1 MNNKTK
7 PKFNAYT
14 DLPHGDDDQR
24 STADLGIEFVHFDAD
39 DNPESVQ
46 TIPLGKFIS
55 DTPLSSEEYFMTR
68 SLVAAQAAKQQ
79 APVETEAT
87 SLNVRPGYG
96 RRCFAYAAGG
106 IGLGALCDICQ
117 TCLHTPL

>member
-14 DLPHGDDDQR
+14 GLPYGEDDHL

-39 DNPESVQ
+39 DNPERVQ

-55 DTPLSSEEYFMTR
+55 DTPPSSEEYFMTR
-68 SLVAAQAAKQQ
+68 SLVAAQATK
-79 APVETEAT
+79 
-87 SLNVRPGYG
+87 
-96 RRCFAYAAGG
+96 
-106 IGLGALCDICQ
+106 
-117 TCLHTPL
+117 

>member
-1 MNNKTK
+1 MEKSMNNKTK

-14 DLPHGDDDQR
+14 ELQHGDNDSL
-24 STADLGIEFVHFDAD
+24 STAELGIEFVHFDED

-68 SLVAAQAAKQQ
+68 SLIATQAAK
-79 APVETEAT
+79 
-87 SLNVRPGYG
+87 
-96 RRCFAYAAGG
+96 
-106 IGLGALCDICQ
+106 
-117 TCLHTPL
+117 